1 MGAPFTQA
9 EIQTEIDNCKT
20 ELKAAIKA
28 QQYSYDQ
35 GPVGQ
40 FGVQKGDVKKISD
53 AMKMWIEM
61 MDKYYPTAFQPAST
75 PIQMYEIG
83 YKQDDN

>member
-9 EIQTEIDNCKT
+9 EIQAEIDNCKT
-20 ELKAAIKA
+20 RLRESMEA

-40 FGVQKGDVKKISD
+40 FGVQKGDVKKIKEV
-53 AMKMWIEM
+53 MQYWIDM
-61 MDKYYPTAFQPAST
+61 MDEYYPTVFQPASNIT
-75 PIQMYEIG
+75 FNEIG
-83 YKQDDN
+83 YKQG

>member
-9 EIQTEIDNCKT
+9 EIQAEIDNCKT
-20 ELKAAIKA
+20 ELRAAMTA

-40 FGVQKGDVKKISD
+40 FGVQKGDVKKIRETMD
-53 AMKMWIEM
+53 YWIDLMKE
-61 MDKYYPTAFQPAST
+61 YYPTAFVPAASIT
-75 PIQMYEIG
+75 FTEISI
-83 YKQDDN
+83 KQDG